1 MRERI
6 CNNCGGKK
14 YKEIGQNM
22 VKCLFCGTIYV
33 DEYANKE
40 EEILIVQAYEKIR
53 DFKFQEAVK
62 DFDKILALYPK
73 SHEAYYGRLQAK
85 NKVIYF
91 NSKEG
96 NKRYPSFFGKE
107 IPNYF
112 EDEDFKKA
120 VEFAPKEIAES
131 YNEQATRVEK
141 IRNHFLNDATKFSC
155 DVVLNIKERTSNA
168 EKIISAIE
176 EKNLKLFLREDIKKQ
191 KKNIEAFTFQAINT
205 AKVEVLLVEN
215 VGVLLEPKIRNLYQ
229 RFLYR
234 IAIKDRFP
242 SSFVV
247 VYDDENVPIDEI
259 EKAFPNLKK
268 LYSTNDN
275 NFSFDLATFVKSAT
289 ERNYNEQIGL
299 EKREVESAT
308 PIKKEKVEIEAVEPT
323 ELGHYNVENVPLS
336 EKNKVKWIFSSIKN
350 GDFQTAEKLLKEEKD
365 KNEASG
371 ELYFASLLC
380 ERKIKTEEE
389 FFSDIENFKN
399 KEELENVL
407 KYSSTDF
414 ANDFVNKWEQLI
426 VKVKDVDYYL
436 EYLEFLAQ
444 YKNSMHDEF
453 IREAENLAIET
464 LNEDLINA
472 VLKCYNPTDVD
483 KYTNFYFQLAQKSG
497 DESYYTKIL
506 ELDEG
511 HAQSLFAIFMKNFDT
526 VEEKLSYRDGKALE
540 DVLKYCEKERRS
552 GFLTDLINLI
562 CEVSYYDIKKA
573 EEQFDFYLSYIN
585 DEEILQKTL
594 INLATDLQTK
604 GFFNLAEKYLTLAI
618 KNDKENAELYWQ
630 LIAIKTH
637 CHSESEL
644 LTTSVKISDMEDWKT
659 LLNFASDQQA
669 EKYSQIVAKANIS
682 SAKKVFRREL
692 LDKNVLKEKLRE
704 FLIRNDKVLNE
715 AEDKALVKYYRQQ
728 FTAFE
733 SYFDKIN
740 NARTFEE
747 YDEIFQ
753 RIFDRIDMMD
763 LTIDTSVN
771 VAKINTKK
779 ENLEVLEKEEKKR
792 DEKYLSVIEEEKRNR
807 RRKIV
812 LFCTLE
818 LAPML
823 LVLLFLILVIS
834 APKEMYMVFSQD
846 GVIIFTILSVI
857 LGLGNLIYNSIKK
870 KGEKKWRIARLSI
883 TMIGFANLICLL
895 FGFYIYPPEISIL
908 NADEFNK
915 IVHNASYVDISLEN
929 DIDMNN
935 FSWGSVDFYGNIEGN
950 NHRIFNL
957 KFKNQGND
965 YGLFDELGGNVHN
978 LTIEIVE
985 ETYENVSN
993 FGALAITNNGRIEN
1007 CSAIVSCNIAST
1019 SSDVVIG
1026 GLVAYQGAGQILNS
1040 SVSGTLS
1047 ISSSGNII
1055 AGGLAGQSR
1064 SENELSKNLV
1074 EISFDLS
1081 FNGGSLNFGGLVG
1094 ENNSVITE
1102 SKADINFNLSGQ
1114 LENGFVGGIAGT
1126 SRSGIN
1132 NSYATG
1138 TYNLNSTNVTTGGLV
1153 GEFSRRREVV
1163 EYCYQNIEI
1172 QNVSGVTG
1180 ALVGS
1185 LREGIFRN
1193 SFAVSTLDNT
1203 YGSKEL
1209 NTELAPYPERN
1220 NCQIFASAEQVTN
1233 SFGFSSEIWD
1243 FDETLPELICFIN
1256 S

>member
-168 EKIISAIE
+168 EKIISALE

-215 VGVLLEPKIRNLYQ
+215 VDALLEPKIRNLYQ

-247 VYDDENVPIDEI
+247 VYDDKNVPIDEI

-426 VKVKDVDYYL
+426 VKEKDVDYFL

-453 IREAENLAIET
+453 IRESENLAIET

-472 VLKCYNPTDVD
+472 VLKCYNPTDID

-526 VEEKLSYRDGKALE
+526 VEEKLTYRDGKALD
-540 DVLKYCEKERRS
+540 DVLKYCEKELRR

-715 AEDKALVKYYRQQ
+715 AEDKALIKYYRQQ

-733 SYFDKIN
+733 SYFDKID

-779 ENLEVLEKEEKKR
+779 DNLEVLEKEAKKR
-792 DEKYLSVIEEEKRNR
+792 DDKYLSTIEEERRLKKR
-807 RRKIV
+807 KVV
-812 LFCTLE
+812 LFCCLL

-823 LVLLFLILVIS
+823 LVLLFLILVIA
-834 APKEMYMVFSQD
+834 APKDMYMVFTQD

-857 LGLGNLIYNSIKK
+857 LGLGCLIYNVIKK
-870 KGEKKWRIARLSI
+870 TGDKKWKVARYCI
-883 TMIGFANLICLL
+883 VIIGFVNLACLL
-895 FGFYIYPPEISIL
+895 FGFYIYPPEIEIL
-908 NADEFNK
+908 NANEFNA
-915 IVHNASYVDISLEN
+915 IVHNASFVDIKIEN
-929 DIDMNN
+929 DIDLGDIG
-935 FSWGSVDFYGNIEGN
+935 WAPVDFYGDIEGE
-950 NHRIFNL
+950 NHRIFNIN
-957 KFKNQGND
+957 FKSKENS
-965 YGLFDELGGNVHN
+965 YGLFDEFGGNVDN
-978 LTIEIVE
+978 LTFEVLE
-985 ETYENVSN
+985 NDYENVTR
-993 FGALAITNNGRIEN
+993 FGVIALNNNGEIKN
-1007 CSAIVSCNIAST
+1007 CHVILSANILST
-1019 SSDVVIG
+1019 TSDCLIG
-1026 GLVAYQGAGQILNS
+1026 GVVASNGAGEVSNVTFEGNLNITS
-1040 SVSGTLS
+1040 N
-1047 ISSSGNII
+1047 GNVI
-1055 AGGLAGQSR
+1055 AGGLIGETR
-1064 SENELSKNLV
+1064 SES
-1074 EISFDLS
+1074 EIKENSVDFTAN
-1081 FNGGSLNFGGLVG
+1081 FTFENGALQFGGLVG
-1094 ENNSVITE
+1094 ENLSTITT
-1102 SKADINFNLSGQ
+1102 SKTNVNFNIQGNLSNS
-1114 LENGFVGGIAGT
+1114 LIGGLAGR
-1126 SRSGIN
+1126 SRKSIN
-1132 NSYATG
+1132 NSYASG
-1138 TYNLNSTNVTTGGLV
+1138 IYNLNYVNATTGGLI
-1153 GEFSRRREVV
+1153 GQFSRRHEKL
-1163 EYCYQNIEI
+1163 EYCYQNIDF
-1172 QNVSGVTG
+1172 QNVGEVTG
-1180 ALVGS
+1180 ALVGN
-1185 LREGIFRN
+1185 LREGEVR
-1193 SFAVSTLDNT
+1193 SCFAVGTMSNLL
-1203 YGSKEL
+1203 GSKGVNEGI
-1209 NTELAPYPERN
+1209 APTPQ
-1220 NCQIFASAEQVTN
+1220 NCQIFVSADEVTN
-1233 SFGFSSEIWD
+1233 TFGFSTEIWN
-1243 FDETLPELICFIN
+1243 FDDDLPTLICLEG
-1256 S
+1256 

>member
-53 DFKFQEAVK
+53 DFKFQEAVS
-62 DFDKILALYPK
+62 DFDKILTLYPK

-96 NKRYPSFFGKE
+96 NKRYPSFFGSE

-120 VEFAPKEIAES
+120 IEFAPHEIAES
-131 YNEQATRVEK
+131 YNEQASRVEK
-141 IRNHFLNDATKFSC
+141 IRNNYLNDAKNYSC
-155 DVVLNIKERTSNA
+155 DVVFNVKEQSENFKRILSVLQ
-168 EKIISAIE
+168 EKE
-176 EKNLKLFLREDIKKQ
+176 LKVFLREDVKKQ
-191 KKNIEAFTFQAINT
+191 KKNIEAYTFQAINT

-215 VGVLLEPKIRNLYQ
+215 EEALSEPKIRNLYQ

-234 IAIKDRFP
+234 ISVKERFP

-247 VYDDENVPIDEI
+247 VYDDKAVSLEI
-259 EKAFPNLKK
+259 LKKNFPNLKT
-268 LYSTNDN
+268 LFSTNDI
-275 NFSFDLATFVKSAT
+275 NFLADLATFVKNAT
-289 ERNYNEQIGL
+289 ERNYNEKIGL
-299 EKREVESAT
+299 EKREVENVT
-308 PIKKEKVEIEAVEPT
+308 PVKKEKVEISTVEPT

-336 EKNKVKWIFSSIKN
+336 EKNKVKWIFYSIKN
-350 GDFQTAEKLLKEEKD
+350 GDFATAEKLLQEEKE
-365 KNEASG
+365 NNQPSG
-371 ELYFASLLC
+371 EIYFASLLC
-380 ERKIKTEEE
+380 ERKIKTEDE
-389 FFSDIENFKN
+389 FFSNIENFKN

-407 KYSSTDF
+407 KYSSSDF
-414 ANDFVNKWEQLI
+414 ANNFVNKWEQLI
-426 VKVKDVDYYL
+426 VKENDVDYYL
-436 EYLEFLAQ
+436 DYLEFLAKYQ
-444 YKNSMHDEF
+444 NSMHDEF
-453 IREAENLAIET
+453 ITEAEKLAIET
-464 LNEDLINA
+464 LNEDLINTI
-472 VLKCYNPTDVD
+472 LKCYNPTDVD
-483 KYTNFYFQLAQKSG
+483 KYTNFYFQLAQKTG
-497 DESYYTKIL
+497 DENYYQKIL

-511 HAQSLFAIFMKNFDT
+511 HVQSLFALFMKNFDT

-540 DVLKYCEKERRS
+540 DVLKYCEPERRS

-562 CEVSYYDIKKA
+562 SEICFYDIKKA
-573 EEQFDFYLSYIN
+573 EAQFDFYLSYIN
-585 DEEILQKTL
+585 DDDILKKTL
-594 INLATDLQTK
+594 VSLASNLQAK
-604 GFFNLAEKYLTLAI
+604 GFFSLAEKYLTLAI

-630 LIAIKTH
+630 LIQVKTH

-644 LTTSVKISDMEDWKT
+644 LTTSVKISEMEDWKT
-659 LLNFASDQQA
+659 LLNFASDEQA
-669 EKYSQIVAKANIS
+669 EKYSQVVAKANTTS
-682 SAKKVFRREL
+682 TKKLFRREL
-692 LDKNVLKEKLRE
+692 LDKVVLTEKLRD
-704 FLIRNDKVLNE
+704 FLIRNDKVLDE
-715 AEDKALVKYYRQQ
+715 ASDKATVKYYRQQ
-728 FTAFE
+728 FGAFE
-733 SYFDKIN
+733 SYFDKIE
-740 NARTFEE
+740 NAKTFEE
-747 YDEIFQ
+747 YNEIFE
-753 RIFDRIDMMD
+753 RLFARLDVMD

-771 VAKINTKK
+771 IAKIANKK
-779 ENLEVLEKEEKKR
+779 DNLEVLEKEAKKR

-807 RRKIV
+807 KRKIV

-908 NADEFNK
+908 NADEFNN

-1132 NSYATG
+1132 NSYAAG
-1138 TYNLNSTNVTTGGLV
+1138 TFNLNSTNVTTGGLV
-1153 GEFSRRREVV
+1153 GKFSRRREVV

-1193 SFAVSTLDNT
+1193 SFAVSTLENT
-1203 YGSKEL
+1203 YGSKDL
-1209 NTELAPYPERN
+1209 NAELAPYPERN

-1233 SFGFSSEIWD
+1233 SFGFSDEIWN
-1243 FDETLPELICFIN
+1243 FEGNLPELTCFID
-1256 S
+1256 